1 MKRRQRVAYF
11 SSFCAFTT
19 ARNHVFFKVTLLF
32 SHLFTSVKL
41 LQNICIQMVRNYV
54 RKTDRGGWTEEQ
66 MKNAVLAV
74 VENKMDY

>member
-11 SSFCAFTT
+11 SSFYIVIAIGRAFTT

-66 MKNAVLAV
+66 M
-74 VENKMDY
+74 